1 MRIAFPMMLMSSRS
15 FGDWTSYLPRN
26 PGFM

>member
-1 MRIAFPMMLMSSRS
+1 MRIALPMMLMSSRP
-15 FGDWTSYLPRN
+15 FGDWTCYLPRN